1 MSFIGNIAAAQ
12 SAKAIGKYNASVA
25 YQEAQYER
33 KKAAVREQV
42 YKTVERPRL
51 LDQQDQQYANFFVS
65 SLRSGAEMRDGTTP
79 MFVALKNKQLQSFDL
94 AISDYNSKVTA
105 FQKLDPSLSDNFKKV
120 KIEEINELEQDLQ
133 KSQQN
138 GNSLISL
145 KKDQLMNPLYQI
157 LGEAITEIAKAEGFT
172 QVLTSSGNE
181 FAYIDGAFDITEKV
195 MAKLGLKMPPP
206 VKN

>member
-1 MSFIGNIAAAQ
+1 MKIKILVVVLCFASFFANGQTKVGTINSEFIVGLMPEAKNVLSKLNVYAARLD
-12 SAKAIGKYNASVA
+12 SS
-25 YQEAQYER
+25 YQVKLSE
-33 KKAAVREQV
+33 
-42 YKTVERPRL
+42 
-51 LDQQDQQYANFFVS
+51 
-65 SLRSGAEMRDGTTP
+65 
-79 MFVALKNKQLQSFDL
+79 
-94 AISDYNSKVTA
+94 YNSKVTA
-105 FQKLDPSLSDNFKKV
+105 FQKLDPSLSDNFKKIKV
-120 KIEEINELEQDLQ
+120 QEINELEQDLQ

-195 MAKLGLKMPPP
+195 MAKLGVKMPPP